1 MFAAT
6 AYKMLK
12 YHKTVGFNSSD
23 VSILLVGNL
32 VAFVVAIIAIKAFI
46 GFLTKHG
53 FKLFGWYRIVVG
65 AAILVMYLLGY
76 ELQII

>member
-1 MFAAT
+1 
-6 AYKMLK
+6 MLK
-12 YHKTVGFNSSD
+12 YQKTVGFNASD
-23 VSILLVGNL
+23 VNILLIGNV
-32 VAFVVAIIAIKAFI
+32 VAFIVAIIAIKAFI
-46 GFLTKHG
+46 EFLTKHG